1 MNPSSS
7 PPARASTAADRL
19 APTAA
24 GTNDWRALFPYEPRS
39 LAVDGQQLR
48 YIDTG
53 SGAPVLLVHGNP
65 TWSFY
70 WHQLIAELAPEF
82 RCIAPD
88 HIGCGY
94 SDKPQHYPYTLDQHI
109 KNLVQLIEQLDLR
122 RVTLIAHDWG
132 GAIGM
137 GALVRMQ
144 ERFERIVLLNTAAF
158 PPPYFPLR
166 IRLCR
171 FPVLGQLAVRGFNL
185 FARAATVMATER
197 PGGLPPA
204 VAAGLLAPYDNW
216 ANRIATYQFVRD
228 IPTSAHQSTW
238 LRLAT
243 IEAQLPTVRQRKLLI
258 WGMRDWCFRPECL
271 LRFEDHWP
279 DADVEECE
287 RAGHYVLLDEPAIV
301 IPRIRN
307 FLASPNEAG

>member
-1 MNPSSS
+1 MPQSAAYSAPAASS
-7 PPARASTAADRL
+7 
-19 APTAA
+19 
-24 GTNDWRALFPYEPRS
+24 DWRALFPYQPQELD
-39 LAVDGQQLR
+39 LAGTKLR

-53 SGAPVLLVHGNP
+53 RGKPVLMVHGNP
-65 TWSFY
+65 TWTFY
-70 WHQLIAELAPEF
+70 WHELIRDLQPNY

-94 SDKPQHYPYTLDQHI
+94 SDKPTDYPYTLDQHI
-109 KNLVQLIEQLDLR
+109 QNLIRLIEHLDLQQI
-122 RVTLIAHDWG
+122 TLVAHDWG

-137 GALVRMQ
+137 GALVRLKA
-144 ERFERIVLLNTAAF
+144 RFEKIILLNTAAF

-171 FPVLGQLAVRGFNL
+171 FPLLGRWAVQGLNL

-197 PGGLPPA
+197 RGGLPPA
-204 VAAGLLAPYDNW
+204 VTAGLLAPYDSW

-228 IPTSAHQSTW
+228 IPTSAHQPTW

-243 IEAQLPTVRQRKLLI
+243 IEAQLSTLPQKKLLI

-271 LRFEDHWP
+271 RRFQDHWV
-279 DADVEECE
+279 DADVEE
-287 RAGHYVLLDEPAIV
+287 RPLAGHYVILDEPEVV
-301 IPRIRN
+301 IPRIRE
-307 FLASPNEAG
+307 FLSSQSGN